1 MKYNEIIDK
10 IKKFKIDV
18 EYGKIEF
25 DTDNPFDHHEKFEI
39 AMEPFIEDLMSA
51 EDLSIMNDEY
61 SSTENLRKLCENLKR
76 IELEELI
83 IKKKVFLDTL
93 KNESYNLIYHPI
105 SLKSSQL
112 LAHQVS
118 KFVIELEKIFDER
131 EEKKQNPELT
141 LTKKIALLK
150 SVGLY
155 DRIAELE
162 GSIAYK
168 AKITQLLT
176 GGSLDTITKNIK
188 NLNLDIKD
196 IDAKYTSYQHV
207 EDMKSLVSKI
217 KSQTRGKISSKSGN
231 R

>member
-18 EYGKIEF
+18 EYGKIVFES
-25 DTDNPFDHHEKFEI
+25 DNPFDHDEKFEI
-39 AMEPFIEDLMSA
+39 AMEPFIEDLISA
-51 EDLSIMNDEY
+51 DDLSIMNDEY
-61 SSTENLRKLCENLKR
+61 SSTVNLRKLCENMKR

-93 KNESYNLIYHPI
+93 KNESYNLIYHPV
-105 SLKSSQL
+105 SKKSSQL

-118 KFVIELEKIFDER
+118 LFVVELEKVFDER
-131 EEKKQNPELT
+131 VEKEQNPELT

-150 SVGLY
+150 SIGFY
-155 DRIAELE
+155 DRILELE
-162 GSIAYK
+162 GSNAYK

-188 NLNLDIKD
+188 NLYLDIQD

-207 EDMKSLVSKI
+207 EDMKSLISQI
-217 KSQTRGKISSKSGN
+217 KSTTRGK
-231 R
+231 

>member
-18 EYGKIEF
+18 EFGKISF
-25 DTDNPFDHHEKFEI
+25 DSEDLFEI
-39 AMEPFIEDLMSA
+39 IEEEKKIMDVFLSKLLDCD
-51 EDLSIMNDEY
+51 DLSITHNEY
-61 SSTENLRKLCENLKR
+61 SNTENLGTLCKNVGR
-76 IELEELI
+76 TELEELI
-83 IKKKVFLDTL
+83 IKKKEFLDTL

-105 SLKSSQL
+105 SQKSSKL

-118 KFVIELEKIFDER
+118 LFVIELENIFDER

-217 KSQTRGKISSKSGN
+217 KSQTREK
-231 R
+231 

>member
-25 DTDNPFDHHEKFEI
+25 DTDNPFDHDEKFEI
-39 AMEPFIEDLMSA
+39 AMEPFIKNLMSA
-51 EDLSIMNDEY
+51 DDLSITHNEF
-61 SSTENLRKLCENLKR
+61 SSTENLSNLCENLKR

-93 KNESYNLIYHPI
+93 KNESYNLIYHPV
-105 SLKSSQL
+105 SKKSSQL

-118 KFVIELEKIFDER
+118 LFVVELEKVFNER
-131 EEKKQNPELT
+131 EEKEQNPELT

-150 SVGLY
+150 SIGFY
-155 DRIAELE
+155 DRILELE
-162 GSIAYK
+162 DSNAYK

-217 KSQTRGKISSKSGN
+217 KSQTRGK
-231 R
+231 

>member
-18 EYGKIEF
+18 EFGKISF
-25 DTDNPFDHHEKFEI
+25 DSEDLFEI
-39 AMEPFIEDLMSA
+39 IEEEKKIMDDFLSKLLDCDDLT
-51 EDLSIMNDEY
+51 ITHNEY
-61 SSTENLRKLCENLKR
+61 SNTENLSTLCKNIGR
-76 IELEELI
+76 TELEELI
-83 IKKKVFLDTL
+83 IKKKEFLDTL

-105 SLKSSQL
+105 SQKSSKL

-118 KFVIELEKIFDER
+118 LFVIELERIFDER

-150 SVGLY
+150 SIGFY
-155 DRIAELE
+155 DKIKKLE
-162 GSIAYK
+162 GSNAYR

-217 KSQTRGKISSKSGN
+217 KSQTRGK
-231 R
+231 

>member
-1 MKYNEIIDK
+1 MKYSEVIDK

-18 EYGKIEF
+18 EYGKIVF
-25 DTDNPFDHHEKFEI
+25 DTDNPFDHMEKFET
-39 AMEPFIEDLMSA
+39 AMEPLIEDLISA
-51 EDLSIMNDEY
+51 DDLTITHNEY
-61 SSTENLRKLCENLKR
+61 SNTENLSTLCKNIGR
-76 IELEELI
+76 TELEELI
-83 IKKKVFLDTL
+83 IKKKAFLDTL

-105 SLKSSQL
+105 SQKSSKL

-118 KFVIELEKIFDER
+118 LFVIELENIFDER

-150 SVGLY
+150 SIGFY
-155 DRIAELE
+155 DKIKKLE
-162 GSIAYK
+162 GSNAYR
-168 AKITQLLT
+168 AKITQLVT

-217 KSQTRGKISSKSGN
+217 KSQTREK
-231 R
+231 

>member
-18 EYGKIEF
+18 EYGKIVFE
-25 DTDNPFDHHEKFEI
+25 TDNPFDHDEKFEI
-39 AMEPFIEDLMSA
+39 AMEPFIEDLISA
-51 EDLSIMNDEY
+51 DDLSIMNDEY
-61 SSTENLRKLCENLKR
+61 SSTENLRKLCENMKR

-93 KNESYNLIYHPI
+93 KNENYNLIYHPV
-105 SLKSSQL
+105 SKKSSQL

-118 KFVIELEKIFDER
+118 LFIIELEKIFDER

-150 SVGLY
+150 SIGFY
-155 DRIAELE
+155 DKIKELD
-162 GSIAYK
+162 GSNAYK

-188 NLNLDIKD
+188 NLDLDIKD

-207 EDMKSLVSKI
+207 EDMKSLVSQI
-217 KSQTRGKISSKSGN
+217 KSQTRGK
-231 R
+231 

>member
-25 DTDNPFDHHEKFEI
+25 DTDNPFDHDEKFEI
-39 AMEPFIEDLMSA
+39 AMEPFIKDLMSA
-51 EDLSIMNDEY
+51 DDLSITHNEF
-61 SSTENLRKLCENLKR
+61 SSTENLSNLCENMKR

-93 KNESYNLIYHPI
+93 KNESYNLIYHPV
-105 SLKSSQL
+105 SKKSSQL

-118 KFVIELEKIFDER
+118 LFVVELEKLFNER
-131 EEKKQNPELT
+131 EEKEQTPELT

-150 SVGLY
+150 SIGFY
-155 DRIAELE
+155 DRILELD
-162 GSIAYK
+162 GSNAYK

-188 NLNLDIKD
+188 NLDLEIEE
-196 IDAKYTSYQHV
+196 IDPKYTSYQHV
-207 EDMKSLVSKI
+207 EDMKSLVSQI
-217 KSQTRGKISSKSGN
+217 KSSTRGK
-231 R
+231 

>member
-18 EYGKIEF
+18 EYGKIVFE
-25 DTDNPFDHHEKFEI
+25 TDNPFDHDEKFEI

-51 EDLSIMNDEY
+51 DDLSIMNDEY
-61 SSTENLRKLCENLKR
+61 SSTESLSNLCESLKR
-76 IELEELI
+76 TELEELI

-93 KNESYNLIYHPI
+93 KNESYNLIYHPVSKK
-105 SLKSSQL
+105 SLQL

-118 KFVIELEKIFDER
+118 LFVVELEKIFDER

-150 SVGLY
+150 SIGFY
-155 DRIAELE
+155 DKIEELE
-162 GSIAYK
+162 GSNAYK

-188 NLNLDIKD
+188 NLDLDIKD

-207 EDMKSLVSKI
+207 EDMKSLVSQI
-217 KSQTRGKISSKSGN
+217 KSTTRGK
-231 R
+231 

>member
-1 MKYNEIIDK
+1 MKYSEVIDK

-18 EYGKIEF
+18 EFGKISF
-25 DTDNPFDHHEKFEI
+25 DSEDLFEI
-39 AMEPFIEDLMSA
+39 IEEEKKIMDDFLSKLL
-51 EDLSIMNDEY
+51 ECDDLSITNNEY
-61 SSTENLRKLCENLKR
+61 SNTENLSTLCKNIGR
-76 IELEELI
+76 TELEELI
-83 IKKKVFLDTL
+83 IKKKEFLDTL

-105 SLKSSQL
+105 SQKSSKL

-118 KFVIELEKIFDER
+118 LFVIELENIFDER

-150 SVGLY
+150 SIGFY
-155 DRIAELE
+155 DKIKKLE
-162 GSIAYK
+162 GSNAYR
-168 AKITQLLT
+168 AKITQLVT

-207 EDMKSLVSKI
+207 EDMKKLVSKI
-217 KSQTRGKISSKSGN
+217 KSETRGK
-231 R
+231 

>member
-1 MKYNEIIDK
+1 MKYSEVIDK

-18 EYGKIEF
+18 EFGKISF
-25 DTDNPFDHHEKFEI
+25 DSEDLFEI
-39 AMEPFIEDLMSA
+39 IEEEKKIMDDFLSKLL
-51 EDLSIMNDEY
+51 ECDDLSITNNEY
-61 SSTENLRKLCENLKR
+61 SNTENLSTLCKNIGR
-76 IELEELI
+76 TELEELI
-83 IKKKVFLDTL
+83 IKKKEFLDTL

-105 SLKSSQL
+105 SQKSSKL

-118 KFVIELEKIFDER
+118 LFVIELENIFDER

-150 SVGLY
+150 SIGFY
-155 DRIAELE
+155 DKIKKLE
-162 GSIAYK
+162 GSNAYR

-207 EDMKSLVSKI
+207 EDMKKLVSKI
-217 KSQTRGKISSKSGN
+217 KSETRGK
-231 R
+231 

>member
-1 MKYNEIIDK
+1 MKYNEAIDR

-25 DTDNPFDHHEKFEI
+25 DTDNPFDPEEKFQK

-51 EDLSIMNDEY
+51 DDLSLTHNEF
-61 SSTENLRKLCENLKR
+61 SSVENLRNLCENIGR
-76 IELEELI
+76 TELEELI
-83 IKKKVFLDTL
+83 IKKKEFLDTL

-105 SLKSSQL
+105 SQKSSQL

-118 KFVIELEKIFDER
+118 LFIIELEKIFDER
-131 EEKKQNPELT
+131 EEKKENPELT

-150 SVGLY
+150 SIGFY
-155 DRIAELE
+155 DKIKELN
-162 GSIAYK
+162 GSNAYK

-188 NLNLDIKD
+188 NLDLDIKD

-207 EDMKSLVSKI
+207 EDMKSLVSQI
-217 KSQTRGKISSKSGN
+217 KSTTRGK
-231 R
+231 

>member
-25 DTDNPFDHHEKFEI
+25 DTDNPFDHDEKFEI
-39 AMEPFIEDLMSA
+39 AMEPFIMNLMSA
-51 EDLSIMNDEY
+51 DDLSITHNEF
-61 SSTENLRKLCENLKR
+61 SSTENLSNLCENMKR

-105 SLKSSQL
+105 SMKSSQL

-118 KFVIELEKIFDER
+118 LFVVELEKVFNER
-131 EEKKQNPELT
+131 EEKEQNPELT

-150 SVGLY
+150 
-155 DRIAELE
+155 ELGFFDLE
-162 GSIAYK
+162 KLSGNDSFK
-168 AKITQLLT
+168 AKITQLIT
-176 GGSLDTITKNIK
+176 GGSIDSISRNLKNY
-188 NLNLDIKD
+188 NLPDDKRD
-196 IDAKYTSYQHV
+196 YKYSSFQYSEESKKMISKV
-207 EDMKSLVSKI
+207 KSH
-217 KSQTRGKISSKSGN
+217 TREK
-231 R
+231 

>member
-1 MKYNEIIDK
+1 MKYNEAIDR

-25 DTDNPFDHHEKFEI
+25 DTDNPFDHEEKFQK

-51 EDLSIMNDEY
+51 DDLSLTHNEF
-61 SSTENLRKLCENLKR
+61 SSVENLRNLCENIGR
-76 IELEELI
+76 TDLEELI
-83 IKKKVFLDTL
+83 IKKKEFLDTL

-105 SLKSSQL
+105 SQKSSQL

-118 KFVIELEKIFDER
+118 LFIIELEKIFDER
-131 EEKKQNPELT
+131 EEKKENPELT

-150 SVGLY
+150 SIGFY
-155 DRIAELE
+155 DKIKELI
-162 GSIAYK
+162 GSNAFK

-188 NLNLDIKD
+188 NLDLDIKD

-207 EDMKSLVSKI
+207 EDMKSLVSQI
-217 KSQTRGKISSKSGN
+217 KSTTRGK
-231 R
+231 

>member
-18 EYGKIEF
+18 EFGKISF
-25 DTDNPFDHHEKFEI
+25 DQDDPFAIIEQEKKVMDDFLSELMNTD
-39 AMEPFIEDLMSA
+39 
-51 EDLSIMNDEY
+51 DLSISHNEF
-61 SSTENLRKLCENLKR
+61 SNIENLHNQYGNLNN

-83 IKKKVFLDTL
+83 IKKKKFLDTL

-105 SLKSSQL
+105 SQKSSQL

-118 KFVIELEKIFDER
+118 LLVVELEKIFDER

-150 SVGLY
+150 SIGFY
-155 DRIAELE
+155 DNINELK
-162 GSIAYK
+162 GSNAYK

-188 NLNLDIKD
+188 NLDLDIKD
-196 IDAKYTSYQHV
+196 IDGKYTSYQHV
-207 EDMKSLVSKI
+207 EDMKSLVSQI
-217 KSQTRGKISSKSGN
+217 KTTTREK
-231 R
+231 

>member
-25 DTDNPFDHHEKFEI
+25 DTDNPFDHDEKFEI
-39 AMEPFIEDLMSA
+39 AMEPFIKDLMSA
-51 EDLSIMNDEY
+51 DDLSITHNEF
-61 SSTENLRKLCENLKR
+61 SSTENLSNLCENMKR

-93 KNESYNLIYHPI
+93 KNESYNLIYHPV
-105 SLKSSQL
+105 SKKSSQL

-118 KFVIELEKIFDER
+118 LFVVELEKVFNER
-131 EEKKQNPELT
+131 EEKEQNPELT

-150 SVGLY
+150 SIGFY
-155 DRIAELE
+155 DRILELE
-162 GSIAYK
+162 DSNAYK

-188 NLNLDIKD
+188 NLDLEIEE
-196 IDAKYTSYQHV
+196 IDPKYTSYQHV
-207 EDMKSLVSKI
+207 EDMKSLVSQI
-217 KSQTRGKISSKSGN
+217 KSSTRGK
-231 R
+231 

>member
-1 MKYNEIIDK
+1 MKYSEVIDK

-18 EYGKIEF
+18 EYGKIVF
-25 DTDNPFDHHEKFEI
+25 DTDNPFDHLEKFET
-39 AMEPFIEDLMSA
+39 AMEPLIEDLISA
-51 EDLSIMNDEY
+51 DDLTITHNEY
-61 SSTENLRKLCENLKR
+61 SNTENLSTLCKNIGR
-76 IELEELI
+76 TELEELI
-83 IKKKVFLDTL
+83 IKKKAFLDTL

-105 SLKSSQL
+105 SQKSSKL

-118 KFVIELEKIFDER
+118 LFVIELENIFDER

-217 KSQTRGKISSKSGN
+217 KSQTREK
-231 R
+231 

>member
-25 DTDNPFDHHEKFEI
+25 DTDNPFDHDEKFEI
-39 AMEPFIEDLMSA
+39 SMEPFIMNLMSA
-51 EDLSIMNDEY
+51 DDLSITHNEF
-61 SSTENLRKLCENLKR
+61 SSTENLSNLCENMKR

-93 KNESYNLIYHPI
+93 KNESYNLIYHPV
-105 SLKSSQL
+105 SKKSSQL

-118 KFVIELEKIFDER
+118 LFVVELEKVFNER
-131 EEKKQNPELT
+131 EEKEQNPELT

-150 SVGLY
+150 SIGFY
-155 DRIAELE
+155 DRILELD
-162 GSIAYK
+162 GSNAYK

-188 NLNLDIKD
+188 NLDLEIEE
-196 IDAKYTSYQHV
+196 IDPKYTSYQHV
-207 EDMKSLVSKI
+207 EDMKSLVSQI
-217 KSQTRGKISSKSGN
+217 KSSTRGK
-231 R
+231 